1 MAPGLK
7 EGMTFDDLDMT
18 SRPEEP
24 SVVSLADLM
33 SAADL
38 DEFNFGEEEDKKE
51 SEENDPGQGQI
62 QGDVILEEE
71 ESLENLV
78 KVSWWIKIHYIDVQ
92 YESMKLDGVV

>member
-1 MAPGLK
+1 MFFIDILSVAPGLK

-51 SEENDPGQGQI
+51 SKENDTGQGQI
-62 QGDVILEEE
+62 QGHVILEEE
-71 ESLENLV
+71 ESLETLV
-78 KVSWWIKIHYIDVQ
+78 KVS
-92 YESMKLDGVV
+92 